1 MNFRYHHHSSTSLL
15 TLYAPA
21 TIYIYTYNVVGV
33 DNTDRWR
40 TTWDVRVG
48 NIVGGDNMYM
58 MTICTVRI
66 ALHEIAYEARL
77 CDKHTNYIHKT
88 IKKILEQQHLRGD
101 NMCSEVRHIL
111 SPTTICTCITFL
123 SATICAHGR
132 QYVQWGSVHI
142 VADDNMYRTTI
153 CTVTGVM
160 EWSHGV
166 EWSEVEWN
174 LCNKPGNFERKS
186 ILNMQNIFLV
196 LHMGVK
202 VICQNLNICHIEDE
216 LKGQQLEWLVC
227 FGFSFG

>member
-1 MNFRYHHHSSTSLL
+1 MNFRYHHHSSSSLL

-21 TIYIYTYNVVGV
+21 TIYIYTYNVAAV
-33 DNTDRWR
+33 DNTYRWT

-58 MTICTVRI
+58 TTICTVRI

-88 IKKILEQQHLRGD
+88 IKKILKQQHLWGD

-123 SATICAHGR
+123 SATICADGR

-153 CTVTGVM
+153 CTVTNATCIWFAISWGKFV
-160 EWSHGV
+160 
-166 EWSEVEWN
+166 
-174 LCNKPGNFERKS
+174 
-186 ILNMQNIFLV
+186 V
-196 LHMGVK
+196 LGEKEK
-202 VICQNLNICHIEDE
+202 VIFIWNHE
-216 LKGQQLEWLVC
+216 
-227 FGFSFG
+227 

>member
-1 MNFRYHHHSSTSLL
+1 MNFRYHHHSSSSLL

-21 TIYIYTYNVVGV
+21 TIYIYTYNVAAV
-33 DNTDRWR
+33 DNTYRWT

-58 MTICTVRI
+58 TTICTVRI

-88 IKKILEQQHLRGD
+88 IKKILKQQHLWGD

-123 SATICAHGR
+123 SATICADGR

-142 VADDNMYRTTI
+142 VADDNMYKTTI
-153 CTVTGVM
+153 CTVTHLNTLGLSTRTTRPTHQVT
-160 EWSHGV
+160 
-166 EWSEVEWN
+166 
-174 LCNKPGNFERKS
+174 NFYTNRSTS
-186 ILNMQNIFLV
+186 ISTFYSCY
-196 LHMGVK
+196 
-202 VICQNLNICHIEDE
+202 ICQVIVK
-216 LKGQQLEWLVC
+216 LKLKRPVYEGHVLKLE
-227 FGFSFG
+227 